1 MTRMNYR
8 KRKIQTGRKNRVSPI
23 LYRKKTV
30 WASDSN
36 DLQQSPAWGRM
47 LNWPHQSLQYTS
59 LYNLLPF
66 ALISCSP
73 NNYLAPKIQFSRC
86 PDIKQRLTVKAD
98 INISVTG
105 RTILT

>member
-1 MTRMNYR
+1 MNYR
-8 KRKIQTGRKNRVSPI
+8 RRKIQRGRKNRVRLR
-23 LYRKKTV
+23 LYWKKTV
-30 WASDSN
+30 WISDSK

-59 LYNLLPF
+59 VYNLLPF
-66 ALISCSP
+66 ALTSCSP
-73 NNYLAPKIQFSRC
+73 NNYLAPKIQFSRG
-86 PDIKQRLTVKAD
+86 PDTKQRLTVKAD